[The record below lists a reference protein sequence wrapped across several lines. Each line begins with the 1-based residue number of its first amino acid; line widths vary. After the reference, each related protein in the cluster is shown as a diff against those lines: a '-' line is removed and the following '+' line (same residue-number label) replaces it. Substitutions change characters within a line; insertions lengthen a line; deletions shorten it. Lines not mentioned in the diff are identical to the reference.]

1 MNGFSQVAIWE
12 GKDGV
17 NEMTMW
23 PPEKVPIITTLA
35 KEFALFDRWF
45 ASYPGST
52 TPNRSFLLSGTAKG
66 CEDTSCHIYTI
77 FDQKTIF
84 KQLDENNIDWK
95 IYTGG
100 FPSLGNFCINLN
112 DLHTKSSLDKIKLM
126 SHF

>member
-1 MNGFSQVAIWE
+1 MNGFSQSAIWK
-12 GKDGV
+12 GKDGE

-52 TPNRSFLLSGTAKG
+52 HPNRSFLLSGTAKG
-66 CEDTSCHIYTI
+66 CEDTGCHKYVN

-84 KQLDENNIDWK
+84 RQLDENKIDWK

-100 FPSLGNFCINLN
+100 
-112 DLHTKSSLDKIKLM
+112 
-126 SHF
+126 